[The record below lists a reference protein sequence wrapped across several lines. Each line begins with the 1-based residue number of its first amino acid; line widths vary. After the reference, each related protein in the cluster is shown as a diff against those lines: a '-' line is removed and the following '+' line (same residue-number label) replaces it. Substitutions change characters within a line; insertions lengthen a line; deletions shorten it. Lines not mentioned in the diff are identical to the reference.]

1 MNNNV
6 EELVENVLQ
15 LTEQKLKNIFSLCE
29 RTSDSKSIISSRIIF
44 PKYSN
49 DNQKTRISEQELRC
63 AFIES
68 FNEYCNNPQNKSNY
82 FYSVETPT
90 KDKYSGF
97 KTENPKISYA
107 GRSGAFDMVI
117 HDEQTNRVCLI
128 EFKSDLKDIKEY
140 NKDFLKLSNNP
151 KEGDNTVLRYFIE
164 LVSKSNHKNLKEIKR
179 RTIDNRF
186 NNEHI
191 VKVRCISLSGIK
203 EGLIDLSDI
212 NN

>member
-6 EELVENVLQ
+6 EKLVENVLQ

-29 RTSDSKSIISSRIIF
+29 HTSDSKSIISSRIIF

-97 KTENPKISYA
+97 RTENPQKNDY

-117 HDEQTNRVCLI
+117 HDENMKRVCLI

-140 NKDFLKLSNNP
+140 NKDFLKLSNL

-164 LVSKSNHKNLKEIKR
+164 LVGKSNHKNLKEIKR
-179 RTIDNRF
+179 RTIDNKF
-186 NNEHI
+186 NNENI

-203 EGLIDLSDI
+203 EGLIDLS
-212 NN
+212 NF

>member
-6 EELVENVLQ
+6 EKLVENVLQ
-15 LTEQKLKNIFSLCE
+15 LTEQKLENIFSLCE
-29 RTSDSKSIISSRIIF
+29 RTSDSESIISSRIIF

-49 DNQKTRISEQELRC
+49 KDKKTRISEQELRC

-68 FNEYCNNPQNKSNY
+68 FNEYCNGSQNKSNY
-82 FYSVETPT
+82 HYSVETPT
-90 KDKYSGF
+90 EDKYSGF
-97 KTENPKISYA
+97 KTENPQINNC

-117 HDEQTNRVCLI
+117 HDEQMKRVCLI

-140 NKDFLKLSNNP
+140 NKDFLKLSNIN
-151 KEGDNTVLRYFIE
+151 EGDNTVLRYFIE